1 MQQLPGPGRSMN
13 KYVPAGVIC
22 FINLNTQG
30 RMKRI
35 LIIIVMAASIGSLY
49 SQDQSIYDFK
59 VKTLEGEDFSFE
71 QLKGKKVMIVNTASK
86 CGFTP
91 QYEDLQELWEH
102 YGGDDFIII
111 GFPANNFMNQEPGSD
126 EDIMAFCSRNYGV
139 TFPMMSKISV
149 KGDDM
154 HPVYKW
160 LTQKELNNFKDSKV
174 QWNFQ
179 KYLIDENGRLV
190 KVIKPKIK
198 PTDPEILNW
207 LNE

>member
-1 MQQLPGPGRSMN
+1 
-13 KYVPAGVIC
+13 
-22 FINLNTQG
+22 
-30 RMKRI
+30 MKRI
-35 LIIIVMAASIGSLY
+35 IFIMIMAASVSSLY

-59 VKTLEGEDFSFE
+59 VQTLEGEDFSFE

-126 EDIMAFCSRNYGV
+126 EDIQAFCSRNYGV

-149 KGDDM
+149 KGKDM

-160 LTQKELNNFKDSKV
+160 LTQKELNKFEDSKV

-179 KYLIDENGRLV
+179 KYLIDENGQLV
-190 KVIKPKIK
+190 KVIKPKVK